1 MMCASRARLRRSV
14 TGEVVCGYRL
24 LRELGARALPTYAAV
39 DPKPRKGG
47 DALCIVEQLAR
58 EPGVSA
64 EAAAEFLRDAKRLS
78 HLHHP
83 NVVRVRDVV
92 VGTNTVLLVSDWI
105 EGEALSEVERAAGEA
120 DVAVPLAASL
130 RVLVDLLE
138 GLSALHEL
146 RDAKR
151 EPMKLVHAEVAPRN
165 LVLGLDG
172 RAVLAHPLRA
182 PNGTTKKLSP
192 HVVGYLAPEVLLGDQ
207 TADQRADVFGAG
219 VILWEALMG
228 QRMHA
233 EGEDVGE
240 IVMRL
245 LGGKIEAACA
255 PADAPWAVP
264 LAEVAKKATAP
275 DPSVR
280 FANATAM
287 LAEVR
292 RAIGPRLAGKSVVA
306 TIVETA
312 VGDHVRARARALL
325 PSDPDATQPPPVSS
339 SRGDTP
345 PVSVPIDHPP
355 LADATPPASAEVAF
369 APFSTEA
376 VTATSSNRIAA
387 APPSSSSRA
396 SAPPTSADVVEV
408 IELEVPQDRPSRPR
422 APPPFRPREKPVDA
436 EHAKKAEHAADFT
449 YAPVP
454 APTRPTSQSKTDLAS
469 LALVSTP
476 TAAASGGG
484 TARAKWTIVA
494 ACAIGVAAAAWMILR
509 GGAERTETTE
519 APAPSSMVSTTEAP
533 VAPPASAIA
542 VAPAASASASPPLPA
557 NATGPFDPQVADDH
571 APLPARSPHSATP
584 QPATPT
590 PKDATPFPVAP
601 SAAAKPEAPA
611 PASSSP
617 HPKKRVYDP
626 MGI

>member
-1 MMCASRARLRRSV
+1 M

-39 DPKPRKGG
+39 DPKPRRPGET
-47 DALCIVEQLAR
+47 LCVVEQLAR

-64 EAAAEFLRDAKRLS
+64 EAAAVFLRDAKRLS

-83 NVVRVRDVV
+83 NVIRVRDVV
-92 VGTNTVLLVSDWI
+92 VGTNTVLLVSDWV
-105 EGEALSEVERAAGEA
+105 EGEALSEVERAASA
-120 DVAVPLAASL
+120 KSVPIPLAASL

-165 LVLGLDG
+165 IVVGLDG
-172 RAVLAHPLRA
+172 RSVLAHPLRA
-182 PNGTTKKLSP
+182 PAGATRRP
-192 HVVGYLAPEVLLGDQ
+192 PPEVVGYLAPEVLLGDQ

-219 VILWEALMG
+219 VILWEALTG

-255 PADAPWAVP
+255 PADAPWATP

-287 LAEVR
+287 MAEVR
-292 RAIGPRLAGKSVVA
+292 RAIGPRLAAKSIVA
-306 TIVETA
+306 SLVEAT
-312 VGDHVRARARALL
+312 VGDHVRARARALA
-325 PSDPDATQPPPVSS
+325 PVDPDATQPPPVSS
-339 SRGDTP
+339 SFGDTP
-345 PVSVPIDHPP
+345 PVSIPIDREQI
-355 LADATPPASAEVAF
+355 ADATTPASAALF
-369 APFSTEA
+369 ASHSSTEA
-376 VTATSSNRIAA
+376 VTATSGVVSSSRMAVSSSSSSRAA
-387 APPSSSSRA
+387 APPSSSSRV
-396 SAPPTSADVVEV
+396 SAPPSSADVVEV
-408 IELEVPQDRPSRPR
+408 IEIEVPQDRPSRPR
-422 APPPFRPREKPVDA
+422 APPPFRPREKTAEAARKHERADLGDA
-436 EHAKKAEHAADFT
+436 PF
-449 YAPVP
+449 P
-454 APTRPTSQSKTDLAS
+454 APIRPTSQSKTDLAS

-476 TAAASGGG
+476 VAAGSAAS
-484 TARAKWTIVA
+484 TARAKWTIAA
-494 ACAIGVAAAAWMILR
+494 ACALGVAALAWMILR
-509 GGAERTETTE
+509 GAPERAESTE
-519 APAPSSMVSTTEAP
+519 APAPSSVTSTTEAP
-533 VAPPASAIA
+533 APPSSATIA
-542 VAPAASASASPPLPA
+542 AAPAANASSSAPA
-557 NATGPFDPQVADDH
+557 NAPSPFDPQVTDDH
-571 APLPARSPHSATP
+571 TASAKHAPGSPHGTP
-584 QPATPT
+584 TPT

-601 SAAAKPEAPA
+601 VAPAAPA
-611 PASSSP
+611 PASPAPAASSP